1 MRRIIFSHVYDK
13 MPRGFEASTLLEV
26 FVVDRDDL
34 SEGFIEYDTAYST
47 EGRNYPLPKGKLVV
61 LLLQARDSKE
71 LWATV
76 RRCYKSKLDY
86 YRELR
91 GQYVECMV
99 SE

>member
-1 MRRIIFSHVYDK
+1 MRQIIFSHVYDK
-13 MPRGFEASTLLEV
+13 FPRDFYVSKLLEV
-26 FVVDRDDL
+26 FIVEKRYLHKDFVN
-34 SEGFIEYDTAYST
+34 YDCAYGT

-71 LWATV
+71 LWTTV